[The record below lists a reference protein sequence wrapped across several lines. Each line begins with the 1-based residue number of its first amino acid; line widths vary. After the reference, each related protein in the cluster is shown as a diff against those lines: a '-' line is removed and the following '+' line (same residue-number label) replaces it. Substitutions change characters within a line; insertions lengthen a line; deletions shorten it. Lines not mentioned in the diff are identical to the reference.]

1 MRYRSFFSRP
11 RPDWW
16 PENEPWPPVRR
27 TRHSRFFQRMG
38 HFFFIFNVLRL
49 AAVVVFIA
57 LAARWLGVVQFPI
70 PSGQGLIA
78 YGVLFGVFIT
88 LILSLGG
95 MSLRRMV
102 LPLEDLLKA
111 SDRVGQGDYSVR
123 VEEKGPREARS
134 LARAF
139 NDMASRLD
147 RLDEQRRDLMADVT
161 HELRTPLTVVQGNLE
176 GMLDGLYPAN
186 EATLSSLVDE
196 IKIISRLVED
206 LRTLALAESGALQLK
221 KEPTDLAMLVQDAV
235 SPFQTQADAKHV
247 KIKLEILPDLP
258 WVELDPGRMRQVLTN
273 LLANAVRYTPEGGM
287 VSLRFRQA
295 DGRALLEVQDSGLG
309 IPPDELTHVFERFH
323 KSSDSGGMGLGLAI
337 AKHLV
342 EAHGG
347 TITAESAPGQG
358 TKMKVELPLE
368 K

>member
-1 MRYRSFFSRP
+1 MRHRSFFSRP

-27 TRHSRFFQRMG
+27 RRHSPSIRRLG
-38 HFFFIFNVLRL
+38 HFFFIFNLL
-49 AAVVVFIA
+49 NMATVVVLIA

-78 YGVLFGVFIT
+78 YGLVFGVFLT
-88 LILSLGG
+88 VILSLGG

-111 SDRVGQGDYSVR
+111 ADRVGQGDYSIR

-176 GMLDGLYPAN
+176 GMLDGVYPAN
-186 EATLSSLVDE
+186 EATLGSLVDE
-196 IKIISRLVED
+196 IKIISRLVDD

-221 KEPTDLAMLVQDAV
+221 KEPTDLAMLVQDSVA
-235 SPFQTQADAKHV
+235 PFQAQAEAMCV
-247 KIKLEILPDLP
+247 TIKVELLPDLP

-273 LLANAVRYTPEGGM
+273 LLANAVRYTPAGGTIS
-287 VSLRFRQA
+287 VGYRQA
-295 DGRALLEVQDSGLG
+295 NGYALLEVQDSGVG

-323 KSSDSGGMGLGLAI
+323 RSSDSGGMGLGLSI
-337 AKHLV
+337 AKHLI
-342 EAHGG
+342 EAHSG
-347 TITAESAPGQG
+347 TITAESGPGQG
-358 TKMKVELPLE
+358 TKMKVELPLD

>member
-1 MRYRSFFSRP
+1 MRYRSFFPRP

-27 TRHSRFFQRMG
+27 MRHSPFFQRMG
-38 HFFFIFNVLRL
+38 HFFFLFNMLRL
-49 AAVVVFIA
+49 AAVVVLIA
-57 LAARWLGVVQFPI
+57 LAARWLGVLQFPI

-78 YGVLFGVFIT
+78 YGVLFGLFIT

-111 SDRVGQGDYSVR
+111 ADRVGQGDYSVR
-123 VEEKGPREARS
+123 VEEKGPPEVRS
-134 LARAF
+134 LARVF
-139 NDMASRLD
+139 NDMTARLD
-147 RLDEQRRDLMADVT
+147 QLDERRRTLMTDVT

-176 GMLDGLYPAN
+176 GMLDGVYPAN
-186 EATLSSLVDE
+186 ETTLGSLIDE
-196 IKIISRLVED
+196 IKIISRLVDD

-221 KEPTDLAMLVQDAV
+221 KEPTDLAMLVQDSVA
-235 SPFQTQADAKHV
+235 PFQAQANAKSV
-247 KIKLEILPDLP
+247 TINLVVMPDLP
-258 WVELDPGRMRQVLTN
+258 WMELDPGRMRQVLTN
-273 LLANAVRYTPEGGM
+273 LLANAIRYTPPGGTVSVSYRMTEGQ
-287 VSLRFRQA
+287 VV
-295 DGRALLEVQDSGLG
+295 LEVQDSGAG
-309 IPPDELTHVFERFH
+309 IPAEELSHVFERFY

-342 EAHGG
+342 EAHRG
-347 TITAESAPGQG
+347 TITAESGPGQG
-358 TKMKVELPLE
+358 TNIRVVLPLE